1 MKRPNSGDVARLHL
15 SESDEWRIVSAKWG
29 GPEDARPL
37 LVAGVL
43 DAVVTTIPPE
53 RRFALLATML
63 SVINE
68 TERVNSQPDAEMNLD
83 DFVYIQTEKLL
94 MPLFMRHEWRDTPNP
109 DASVL
114 IEMGGAF
121 PGQVGLIFTPTS
133 SATTERRLALAM
145 TVWDWFSTSRSTT
158 TNQLVLGGL
167 LCCLAATIHGQRLQA
182 GEELRPQDQGL
193 VIDQAMGLM
202 DANLGHADLR
212 GADLKR
218 TDDESGART
227 WYEQAAT
234 LDHSDAM
241 NNLGVLAKKAGD
253 LDAARVWAEKAATLG
268 NPDAMNNLGALAEDA
283 GDKAE
288 ARGWYEKA
296 AKLGNPDAM
305 NNLGLL
311 AYAAGDLDAARA
323 WYEKATKLDDP
334 GATFNLG
341 LLAEKAGDLE
351 GARAWYEKAAKLD
364 DPGAMNNLGLRAE
377 RAGDEDAARA
387 WWEQAAKL
395 DHPEAMNNLGFLAY
409 EAGDMK
415 GARAWWEQAAKL
427 DHPKA
432 MFSLGVLAG
441 NAGDLEGARVW
452 LEKAAKLGNPD
463 AARALAMLDAVNN

>member
-15 SESDEWRIVSAKWG
+15 SESDEWRIVSAKWD

-109 DASVL
+109 DAAVL

-121 PGQVGLIFTPTS
+121 LGQVGLMFTPTS

-158 TNQLVLGGL
+158 ANQLVLGGL
-167 LCCLAATIHGQRLQA
+167 LCCLVATIHGQRLQA

-212 GADLKR
+212 GANLTGADLPSANLKR
-218 TDDESGART
+218 ADDANGART
-227 WYEQAAT
+227 WYEQAAK
-234 LDHSDAM
+234 LDDPTAM
-241 NNLGVLAKKAGD
+241 ANIGALAEKAGD
-253 LDAARVWAEKAATLG
+253 LAAARV
-268 NPDAMNNLGALAEDA
+268 
-283 GDKAE
+283 
-288 ARGWYEKA
+288 WYEKA

-305 NNLGLL
+305 VLLGFL
-311 AYAAGDLDAARA
+311 AEEAGDRDAARV
-323 WYEKATKLDDP
+323 
-334 GATFNLG
+334 
-341 LLAEKAGDLE
+341 
-351 GARAWYEKAAKLD
+351 WYEKAAKLD
-364 DPGAMNNLGLRAE
+364 DPQAMTS
-377 RAGDEDAARA
+377 
-387 WWEQAAKL
+387 
-395 DHPEAMNNLGFLAY
+395 LGFLAY
-409 EAGDMK
+409 VAGDRDA
-415 GARAWWEQAAKL
+415 ARVWYEKAVKL
-427 DHPKA
+427 DDPQA
-432 MFSLGVLAG
+432 MALLGGLAED
-441 NAGDLEGARVW
+441 AGDLAAARVW
-452 LEKAAKLGNPD
+452 YEKAAILGD
-463 AARALAMLDAVNN
+463 EHAAFNARRLGCVE

>member
-121 PGQVGLIFTPTS
+121 PGQVGLMFTPTS

-202 DANLGHADLR
+202 DANLT

-218 TDDESGART
+218 ADDANGART
-227 WYEQAAT
+227 WYEQAAK
-234 LDHSDAM
+234 LDHSEAM
-241 NNLGVLAKKAGD
+241 NNLGWLADAAGDRDAARAWYGQAAKLGNPVAMSNLGVLAYEAGDRDAARVWYEQAANLGNLVAMNNLGLLAKEVGDRDAARAWYEQAAKLDEPNAMNNLGAFAEEAGD
-253 LDAARVWAEKAATLG
+253 LDAARVW
-268 NPDAMNNLGALAEDA
+268 
-283 GDKAE
+283 
-288 ARGWYEKA
+288 YEKA
-296 AKLGNPDAM
+296 AKLGNENAAS
-305 NNLGLL
+305 NLSG
-311 AYAAGDLDAARA
+311 LDA
-323 WYEKATKLDDP
+323 LS
-334 GATFNLG
+334 N
-341 LLAEKAGDLE
+341 
-351 GARAWYEKAAKLD
+351 
-364 DPGAMNNLGLRAE
+364 
-377 RAGDEDAARA
+377 
-387 WWEQAAKL
+387 
-395 DHPEAMNNLGFLAY
+395 
-409 EAGDMK
+409 
-415 GARAWWEQAAKL
+415 
-427 DHPKA
+427 
-432 MFSLGVLAG
+432 
-441 NAGDLEGARVW
+441 
-452 LEKAAKLGNPD
+452 
-463 AARALAMLDAVNN
+463 